1 MKTDILLC
9 PDLDRSRLPDGDGA
23 QPESLELARAYASL
37 KSHCRTT
44 EI

>member
-9 PDLDRSRLPDGDGA
+9 PDLDRSRLPDGA